1 MVIRFHWA
9 NKRAARGDI
18 IIEGLEGFYYML

>member
-1 MVIRFHWA
+1 MVIRFEKA
-9 NKRAARGDI
+9 NKRAARGET